1 MHKTEQALP
10 RARRAQLIVKELA
23 NETLVYDE
31 ESHEAHC
38 LNQTAAFVWKHC
50 DGRTSVAK
58 MGRLLEQQAKS
69 EVPEQLI
76 WAALEQL
83 EKSHLLEA
91 VASRPAQMNRMSR
104 RELIRRLGIG
114 AAITLPV
121 VVSIVAPTA
130 AEAASTTCSPVG
142 GPCNI
147 DSDCCAPA
155 RCNTGIKQCFNP

>member
-1 MHKTEQALP
+1 MLTPDQPLP

-38 LNQTAAFVWKHC
+38 LNQTAAFVWRHC
-50 DGRTSVAK
+50 DGRTSIAK
-58 MGRLLEQQAKS
+58 MERLLEKQAKTK
-69 EVPEQLI
+69 VPEQI
-76 WAALEQL
+76 VWSALEQL

-91 VASRPAQMNRMSR
+91 PAPRPMLTAGMSR

-114 AAITLPV
+114 SALALPV

-130 AEAASTTCSPVG
+130 AEAASTTCSSVG
-142 GPCNI
+142 GPCSV
-147 DSDCCAPA
+147 DADCCAPA
-155 RCNTGIKQCFNP
+155 RCGDGQCFNP

>member
-1 MHKTEQALP
+1 MHKKEQVLP
-10 RARRAQLIVKELA
+10 RARRASLIVKELA

-58 MGRLLEQQAKS
+58 MGRLLDREAQT
-69 EVPEQLI
+69 EVAEQLV

-83 EKSHLLEA
+83 ERSHLLEGM
-91 VASRPAQMNRMSR
+91 VQRPARMQGMSR
-104 RELIRRLGIG
+104 RELIRSLGIG
-114 AAITLPV
+114 AALALPA

-130 AEAASTTCSPVG
+130 AEAASTTCAPVG
-142 GPCNI
+142 GKCSV

-155 RCNTGIKQCFNP
+155 LCGDGECFNP

>member
-1 MHKTEQALP
+1 MLTPDQPLP

-38 LNQTAAFVWKHC
+38 LNQTAAFVWRHC
-50 DGRTSVAK
+50 DGHTSIAK
-58 MGRLLEQQAKS
+58 IERLLEKQLKTK
-69 EVPEQLI
+69 VPEQVV
-76 WAALEQL
+76 WSALEQL

-91 VASRPAQMNRMSR
+91 SAFRPQLLEGMSR
-104 RELIRRLGIG
+104 RELIHRLGIG
-114 AAITLPV
+114 AALSLPV

-142 GPCNI
+142 GPCAV

-155 RCNTGIKQCFNP
+155 RCGVGGCFNP